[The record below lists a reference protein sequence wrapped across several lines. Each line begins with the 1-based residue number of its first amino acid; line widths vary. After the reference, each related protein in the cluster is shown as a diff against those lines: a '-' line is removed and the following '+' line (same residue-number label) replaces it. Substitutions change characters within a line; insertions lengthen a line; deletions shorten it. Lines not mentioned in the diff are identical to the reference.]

1 MRALVAGFVL
11 VLAAG
16 ALAGCGGSGKPSAAQ
31 ANIEREAALYEIEG
45 IEKTFHEAA
54 TTHNVNLMMSLFAP
68 GAVFNIGTETYTG
81 LAQIRKFFAT
91 KNAAFMPQNH
101 WQADTPTYRIRATV
115 NGDKGTLYFECDYI
129 DVKTGKVMA
138 VVGVD
143 HEVQKINGRWLILDS
158 AAAPTSLSTD
168 G

>member
-1 MRALVAGFVL
+1 MRALAAGFALVL
-11 VLAAG
+11 VAG
-16 ALAGCGGSGKPSAAQ
+16 ALAGCGGSDKPSAAQ
-31 ANIEREAALYEIEG
+31 ANIQREAALYEIEG

-54 TTHNVNLMMSLFAP
+54 TTHNVNMMMSLFAP
-68 GAVFNIGTETYTG
+68 GAVFNIGTKTFTG

-101 WQADTPTYRIRATV
+101 WQADTPTFRIRATV

-143 HEVQKINGRWLILDS
+143 HEVQKINGRWLIIDS

>member
-1 MRALVAGFVL
+1 MRPRPLRGAPRGIREASLLPHREACPLDCLFDPWNDLRLVFEREESKLMRALVAGFVL

-31 ANIEREAALYEIEG
+31 AKIAREAALYEIEG

-101 WQADTPTYRIRATV
+101 W
-115 NGDKGTLYFECDYI
+115 E
-129 DVKTGKVMA
+129 
-138 VVGVD
+138 
-143 HEVQKINGRWLILDS
+143 
-158 AAAPTSLSTD
+158 AAR
-168 G
+168 